1 MFWRLLRN
9 SLTMH
14 YHFIEI
20 GTANFDTFIQ
30 KANDKV
36 IGLSIEPLKHLLNQ
50 LPEKKNVTK
59 INCAISDEEREMT
72 IYYVTQ
78 ESIDKY
84 EFPWW
89 FIGSSSVNKIN
100 DNIERV
106 LLERGIDPS
115 LVVESQI
122 VKTQKLDKII
132 AEYNISSLSILKIDT
147 EGHDAI
153 ILSKFFED
161 YLSEKIKFL
170 PQQII
175 FEHNGLYDEKD
186 YERLIS
192 TAEKLK
198 YKKQEGVADTLLT
211 LIV

>member
-1 MFWRLLRN
+1 
-9 SLTMH
+9 MH

-20 GTANFDTFIQ
+20 GTANFDTLIQ
-30 KANDKV
+30 RANDKIV
-36 IGLSIEPLKHLLNQ
+36 GLSIEPLKHLLDQ
-50 LPEKKNVTK
+50 LPDKENITK

-78 ESIDKY
+78 ENIDKY

-106 LLERGIDPS
+106 LSERGIDPS
-115 LVVESQI
+115 LVVESQT
-122 VKTQKLDKII
+122 VKTQRLDKII
-132 AEYNISSLSILKIDT
+132 AKYNVSSLSILKIDT
-147 EGHDAI
+147 EGHDTI

-170 PQQII
+170 PKQII